1 MKCCISSIQSVFVE
15 MFFVACSILLNRYK
29 KVSELK
35 CSREITVPAVVV
47 AVEEAEAAITA
58 DQER

>member
-1 MKCCISSIQSVFVE
+1 VFDSIESIQ
-15 MFFVACSILLNRYK
+15 

-35 CSREITVPAVVV
+35 CSREITVPAEVV
-47 AVEEAEAAITA
+47 AAEEAEAAITA

>member
-1 MKCCISSIQSVFVE
+1 MFGSVESIQ
-15 MFFVACSILLNRYK
+15 

-35 CSREITVPAVVV
+35 CSREIMVLAEVVAVVV
-47 AVEEAEAAITA
+47 AAEGAEAAITA